1 MTGIIL
7 TQHVIYGLTVKNEST
22 TFNADIMYNYNFKS
36 LDYKAK
42 LLGSKV
48 AQTTPHWASR
58 IIKNITNVV
67 PLRWIAWLI

>member
-7 TQHVIYGLTVKNEST
+7 TQHVIYGLTVKNETT

-48 AQTTPHWASR
+48 AQTTPH
-58 IIKNITNVV
+58 
-67 PLRWIAWLI
+67 